1 MLMMEQAQNTGGRK
15 LSAICKLMSRPSIP
29 SFAGS
34 VRAGGICGEWPWL
47 WRRLSFPSGD
57 FDFDFDFDSEFGVC
71 QRSQSAPHCSRNQL
85 GLPSSPDGGGG
96 ITDEGEKHVE
106 PADAQYE
113 IRALPANAWS
123 RR

>member
-1 MLMMEQAQNTGGRK
+1 MANGLGYGEGSRFR
-15 LSAICKLMSRPSIP
+15 LAIS
-29 SFAGS
+29 
-34 VRAGGICGEWPWL
+34 
-47 WRRLSFPSGD
+47 
-57 FDFDFDFDSEFGVC
+57 FDSEFGVC

-96 ITDEGEKHVE
+96 ITDEGEKHVG

-123 RR
+123 RRLGELTTADSVRWRRI